1 MHVTPPLK
9 ETMSSPAQHG
19 TEGPLRMSQLRP
31 PPFEAV
37 MFYTNSDADQE
48 ARGGDRLLPLDRL

>member
-9 ETMSSPAQHG
+9 ETTSSPAQHG
-19 TEGPLRMSQLRP
+19 TEGPLRMSQLR

-48 ARGGDRLLPLDRL
+48 ARGGDRLLLLDRL